1 MTKYRTNADAT
12 MRATTSAS
20 TKRKSDGPVSIKS
33 KKTKTVDET
42 KSSTQQKRALKH
54 ERQAHRKHADA
65 VMESKDIWNKLRLK
79 TNTKEETAQL
89 MEQLMSLLQGKFRQ
103 VALQHDAS
111 RVVQAAIQFGTP
123 QQRKEVV
130 MELCEQDDLQE
141 LCKVQYAHFCVLK
154 MIKYCYRDAECV
166 RAIVKVSGSKTGTVA
181 LSSCFSLSSPL
192 DALQALKGSIPKLAV
207 HSVGARVVELLF
219 STFST
224 KASAP
229 LKQELYGPHF
239 SLFGDETNHAA
250 LASNLEIAPDKKQVT
265 LEFILG
271 ILNKALEKG
280 LYSFVYLQ
288 ELAAEYVEEASC
300 NDVRAMAPTVVDHS
314 IHMLST
320 RAGTRVVA
328 ACASYGTAKD
338 RKRIM
343 KSLKG
348 YTKSSLLHRDAYL
361 AILRLVQMTDDTVSI
376 HKSVLAEIL
385 NAPSQEESEASSLLE
400 IALDTNGSKLFL
412 MLLVSSQEE
421 RIKYLDP
428 YERQVLAENPC
439 VLENGQETPTSKKNA
454 ETRRK
459 ELLNHLRKPL
469 IELCTNHANELVRS
483 LPGSRVLHQVF
494 ATFSPQEVVNAVV
507 NVCVAELD
515 VEENSLFEDPIGHL
529 AIKNLLLCDVDDQ
542 KAMFAT
548 AFYEKMHSRLM
559 DVAKSNRGAFVLT
572 ALLKVDAV
580 RERALSELTKHKTE
594 LKKLSIKGKATAGY
608 NALLQEIAGKGK

>member
-166 RAIVKVSGSKTGTVA
+166 RAIVK
-181 LSSCFSLSSPL
+181 
-192 DALQALKGSIPKLAV
+192 ALKGSIPKLAV

>member
-1 MTKYRTNADAT
+1 

-166 RAIVKVSGSKTGTVA
+166 RAIVK
-181 LSSCFSLSSPL
+181 
-192 DALQALKGSIPKLAV
+192 ALKGSIPKLAV

-385 NAPSQEESEASSLLE
+385 NAPSQEGSEASSLLE

-459 ELLNHLRKPL
+459 ELLNYLRKPL
-469 IELCTNHANELVRS
+469 MELCTNHANELVRS